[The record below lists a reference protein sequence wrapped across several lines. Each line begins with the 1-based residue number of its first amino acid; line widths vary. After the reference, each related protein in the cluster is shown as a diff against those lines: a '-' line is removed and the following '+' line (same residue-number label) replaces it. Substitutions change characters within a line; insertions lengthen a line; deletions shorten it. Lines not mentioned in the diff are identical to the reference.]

1 MEQITLGDIESILKF
16 ILAFGGSISAVI
28 VGVKKV
34 VEKIVEPIGL
44 DNAKNYIVPF
54 LARLERGEAVSDIE
68 VERFHEVYTYYVAH
82 GGNSYIKDKVEKLR
96 GAKKL

>member
-1 MEQITLGDIESILKF
+1 MEQLSLADLLSILEYLLK
-16 ILAFGGSISAVI
+16 IGAAVGAVI

-44 DNAKNYIVPF
+44 DNAKNYIVPY

-68 VERFHEVYTYYVAH
+68 TERFHEEYTYYVEH

-96 GAKKL
+96 EAKKL